1 MFLISKAPLV
11 GMEVSSEAIKGVELQ
26 LKGQRFTVVKRAQVD
41 LPAGLLTE
49 TFTRPNIA
57 DVAGFKELLGRL
69 RDQMDIRERS
79 VGIALPDPVARVQ
92 ILPFEKLPRR
102 EDEFLEIISWRLKR
116 DKLLPYDPHEARITF
131 QIMNA
136 APNTQE
142 GIPVLISAVRKD
154 VLGQYVTLFEETGL
168 EPTAADLASFYGANL
183 FEEEMRKTAGRGDTS
198 ALLQFSGKRFSL
210 MIFHGDSLAFFRT
223 KGVSLASG
231 NEKIPL
237 EVVENM
243 RREIQSS
250 ITFFQDQTKGRHKVS
265 LIFTPGSRIEI
276 GALSGLTPETEVKR
290 VFLAAEGNAVLA
302 QGVLPDQL
310 GAFPAATGAA
320 MAV

>member
-11 GMEVSSEAIKGVELQ
+11 GIEVSSEAIKGVELQ

-102 EDEFLEIISWRLKR
+102 EDELLEIISWRLKR

-131 QIMNA
+131 QIMNP

-183 FEEEMRKTAGRGDTS
+183 FEEEMRKTDGRGDTP

-223 KGVSLASG
+223 KGVSLASD

-237 EVVENM
+237 ELVDNM

-250 ITFFQDQTKGRHKVS
+250 ITFFQDQTKEQHKVS
-265 LIFTPGSRIEI
+265 LIFTPGSQIEI
-276 GALSGLTPETEVKR
+276 GALSDLTPETGVKR
-290 VFLAAEGNAVLA
+290 VFLAAEGNAGRA
-302 QGVLPDQL
+302 QGVQPDQR
-310 GAFPAATGAA
+310 GTFPAATGAA